1 VRISDHL
8 ILFEQVTMSERQLHL
23 FKSRRQRGTVA
34 PPPLEFAVHCA
45 VADTLK
51 RWATP
56 TWIWTHLPFGEHR
69 TAITGARLKRLGT
82 QPGWPDFIFLAPL
95 EYGRRPFFLE
105 LKRRGAKL
113 TEHQAGFAL
122 WCQLNDCP
130 HAVTSDY
137 ETAVKILQGWGALRM
152 GVNVQ

>member
-1 VRISDHL
+1 
-8 ILFEQVTMSERQLHL
+8 MSERQLHL

-34 PPPLEFAVHCA
+34 PPPLEFALHCA

-51 RWATP
+51 RWARP
-56 TWIWTHLPFGEHR
+56 NWVWTHLPFGEHR
-69 TAITGARLKRLGT
+69 EVITGARLKRMGT
-82 QPGWPDFIFLAPL
+82 QPGWPDLILITPNTPMICQ
-95 EYGRRPFFLE
+95 RPHFLE
-105 LKRRGAKL
+105 LKRLGAKL

-137 ETAVKILQGWGALRM
+137 ETAVKILQGWGALM
-152 GVNVQ
+152 ASVKVQ